1 MLFQDYLEEYNIITS
16 KKMNL
21 IFFMDCIEHV
31 ARIARILRAE
41 WGNALLVGNGGIGK
55 RSLSRL
61 SAYLCGYKWVTEMY
75 GKGKGKII
83 PITGLCGLEG
93 G

>member
-1 MLFQDYLEEYNIITS
+1 MLFQDYLEEYNVRTS

-31 ARIARILRAE
+31 ARLARILRTE

-55 RSLSRL
+55 QSLSRL
-61 SAYLCGYKWVTEMY
+61 GAYLCGYK
-75 GKGKGKII
+75 
-83 PITGLCGLEG
+83 
-93 G
+93 

>member
-1 MLFQDYLEEYNIITS
+1 MLFQDYLEEYNVRTS

-31 ARIARILRAE
+31 ARLARVLRTE

-55 RSLSRL
+55 QSLGRL
-61 SAYLCGYKWVTEMY
+61 GAYLCGYK
-75 GKGKGKII
+75 
-83 PITGLCGLEG
+83 
-93 G
+93 